1 MTTINNTDDLLSYIV
16 SQSNTNQKNWW
27 GFPQQ
32 RITGIYLAHQIA
44 IAHADKLT
52 AKEAVDYA
60 IELNNAIYTKILIS

>member
-32 RITGIYLAHQIA
+32 RITGIFLAHQIA
-44 IAHADKLT
+44 IAHADKLSP
-52 AKEAVDYA
+52 EQAVDYA
-60 IELNNAIYTKILIS
+60 VDLNNAIYTKIIKS